1 MPCRWWLKPN
11 VGVVGEGVLAKG
23 EVAREGPGLDDEAAP
38 AGRNEGDGPRR
49 EEVRIMTD
57 VSSNAGRWTRTGL
70 VNVLRFD
77 IL

>member
-1 MPCRWWLKPN
+1 MKPN

-23 EVAREGPGLDDEAAP
+23 EVVREGPGLDEAAP

-49 EEVRIMTD
+49 EDVRIMTD
-57 VSSNAGRWTRTGL
+57 VSSSVGREIRTGL

-77 IL
+77 ML